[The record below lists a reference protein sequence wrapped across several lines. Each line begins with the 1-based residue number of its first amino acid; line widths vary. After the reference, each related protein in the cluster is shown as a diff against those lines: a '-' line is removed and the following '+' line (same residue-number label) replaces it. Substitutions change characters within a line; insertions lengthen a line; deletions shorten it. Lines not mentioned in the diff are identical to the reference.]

1 MLIAIFS
8 NYLLLMVILGY
19 SFLLKKITF
28 NSNNITIENIDI
40 LYGLLLIIFIS
51 LFFNFFFP
59 LIYLKPIVIIFG
71 LFLFIYAFYKKI
83 FELNFVLYFII
94 IFFITSIS
102 FYSNANVDSLMY
114 HLQIIKWLSLHK
126 ISFGLTNLEIRLVL
140 ILLGIH

>member
-83 FELNFVLYFII
+83 DF
-94 IFFITSIS
+94 
-102 FYSNANVDSLMY
+102 SNQS
-114 HLQIIKWLSLHK
+114 K
-126 ISFGLTNLEIRLVL
+126 I
-140 ILLGIH
+140 

>member
-83 FELNFVLYFII
+83 FELNFVLYFI
-94 IFFITSIS
+94 
-102 FYSNANVDSLMY
+102 
-114 HLQIIKWLSLHK
+114 
-126 ISFGLTNLEIRLVL
+126 R
-140 ILLGIH
+140 